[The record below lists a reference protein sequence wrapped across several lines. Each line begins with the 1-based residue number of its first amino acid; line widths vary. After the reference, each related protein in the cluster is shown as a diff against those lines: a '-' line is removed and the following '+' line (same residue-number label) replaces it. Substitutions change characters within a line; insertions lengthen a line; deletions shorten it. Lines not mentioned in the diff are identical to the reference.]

1 MENYNRENSAAMID
15 KRLQKLRQEM
25 LDNSL
30 DAFIIPSTDP
40 HQSEYVA
47 EHWKIREYFSGF
59 TGSAGVLVL
68 NKDEAALWTDSR
80 YFLQFEDECK
90 DCDINLHKQS
100 IPHAPE
106 HVQWLCDS
114 LKENAVIG
122 LDFLQFSKAQID
134 YIKEISKFKNIHLK
148 NTPNIVD
155 EIWIDRPALP
165 AFPVDLH
172 PLEYSGE
179 TTASKIQKVQNNIST
194 AKADFYL
201 FSSLDEIAW
210 LFNIRS
216 RDVDFTPLVT
226 AYALVGLENTFL
238 FCDKSR
244 FSSSAID
251 TFSKLDIEI
260 LDYDRAIEELQKI
273 NPNKKIITDV
283 SSLNY
288 AVYNAVQCKFIFQ
301 NSIAK
306 ELKAVKNETEIAGA
320 KNCMIKDGVALTKF
334 FIWLENELATRS
346 ISEYEIGKKLE
357 SFRQQQDLYVGE
369 SFAAIVGY
377 QGNGAIIHYTASEKG
392 GAMVKNKD
400 ILLVDS
406 GAQYKDGTTDI
417 TRTVW
422 LGGTP
427 TKELKTVYTSVLK
440 GYIALEQLQFP
451 KGTVGMQID
460 AFARFHLWQQGLNY
474 PHGTGHGIG
483 SFGMV
488 HEPPQGFTTNPATSS
503 GRTAHSPNQLTTI
516 EPGCYKKG
524 VYGIRIENIVLS
536 QAKQETEY
544 GEFIGFEPITLFPI
558 DRQLIDNSLLT
569 NSEIEWFNSYH
580 KMVYNKLSPMLN
592 NDEKEWLKR
601 MCKEL

>member
-1 MENYNRENSAAMID
+1 MVN
-15 KRLQKLRQEM
+15 KRLENLRQQM
-25 LDNSL
+25 TKYQL
-30 DAFIIPSTDP
+30 DAVIIPSTDP

-47 EHWKIREYFSGF
+47 KHWKVREYFTGF

-68 NKDEAALWTDSR
+68 NQNEAALWTDSR

-90 DCDINLHKQS
+90 DYNLNLHKQS

-106 HVQWLCDS
+106 HVQWLCNS
-114 LKENAVIG
+114 LEEETVIG
-122 LDFLQFSKAQID
+122 VDFFQFSKAQID
-134 YIKEISKFKNIHLK
+134 HIKEVSSSKNIELK
-148 NTPNIVD
+148 NIPNLVD
-155 EIWIDRPALP
+155 EIWKNRPALP
-165 AFPVDLH
+165 SFPVDIH

-179 TTASKIQKVQNNIST
+179 TTASKIKKVQNIIET
-194 AKADFYL
+194 AKADYYL

-216 RDVDFTPLVT
+216 KDVDFTPLVT
-226 AYALVGLENTFL
+226 SYALVGLDNTII
-238 FCDKSR
+238 FCDRNR
-244 FSSSAID
+244 FSPSAIEA
-251 TFSKLDIEI
+251 FSKLDIEV
-260 LDYDRAIEELQKI
+260 LDYDLAISEFQKLDS
-273 NPNKKIITDV
+273 NKKIITDL

-288 AVYNAVQCKFIFQ
+288 AVFNAIQSKFLFQ
-301 NSIAK
+301 NSIAR
-306 ELKAVKNETEIAGA
+306 ELKAIKNEIEISGS
-320 KNCMIKDGVALTKF
+320 KNCMVKDGVALTKF
-334 FIWLENELATRS
+334 FIWLENELATRE

-357 SFRQQQDLYVGE
+357 SFRQQQDLYTGE

-377 QGNGAIIHYTASEKG
+377 KGNGAIIHYTAPKEGS
-392 GAMVKNKD
+392 AMVKNEN

-427 TKELKTVYTSVLK
+427 TEELKTAYTSVLK
-440 GYIALEQLQFP
+440 GYITLEQLQFP

-503 GRTAHSPNQLTTI
+503 GRTAHLPNQLTTI

-524 VYGIRIENIVLS
+524 VFGIRIENIVLS
-536 QAKQETEY
+536 IAKQETEY
-544 GEFIGFEPITLFPI
+544 GEFIGFTPVTLCPI
-558 DRQLIDNSLLT
+558 DRQLIDKTLLT
-569 NSEIEWFNSYH
+569 NREIEWYNSYH
-580 KMVYNKLSPMLN
+580 KMVFEQLSPMLN
-592 NDEKEWLKR
+592 TNEKNWLKR
-601 MCKEL
+601 MCEEL

>member
-1 MENYNRENSAAMID
+1 MIN
-15 KRLQKLRQEM
+15 KRLENLRQQM
-25 LDNSL
+25 TKYQL
-30 DAFIIPSTDP
+30 DAVIIPSTDP

-47 EHWKIREYFSGF
+47 KHWKVREYFTGF

-68 NKDEAALWTDSR
+68 NQNEAALWTDSR

-90 DCDINLHKQS
+90 DYNLNLHKQS

-106 HVQWLCDS
+106 HVQWLCNS
-114 LKENAVIG
+114 LEEETVIG
-122 LDFLQFSKAQID
+122 VDFFQFSKAQID
-134 YIKEISKFKNIHLK
+134 HIKEVSSSKNIELK
-148 NTPNIVD
+148 NIPNLVD
-155 EIWIDRPALP
+155 EIWKNRPALP
-165 AFPVDLH
+165 SFPVDIH

-179 TTASKIQKVQNNIST
+179 TTASKIKKVQNIIET
-194 AKADFYL
+194 AKADYYL

-216 RDVDFTPLVT
+216 KDVDFTPLVT
-226 AYALVGLENTFL
+226 SYALVGLDNTII
-238 FCDKSR
+238 FCDRNR
-244 FSSSAID
+244 FSPSAIEA
-251 TFSKLDIEI
+251 FSKLDIEV
-260 LDYDRAIEELQKI
+260 LDYDLAISEFQKLDS
-273 NPNKKIITDV
+273 NKKIITDL

-288 AVYNAVQCKFIFQ
+288 AVFNAIQSKFLFQ
-301 NSIAK
+301 NSIAR
-306 ELKAVKNETEIAGA
+306 ELKAIKNEIEISGS
-320 KNCMIKDGVALTKF
+320 KNCMVKDGVALTKF
-334 FIWLENELATRS
+334 FIWLENELATRE

-357 SFRQQQDLYVGE
+357 SFRQQQDLYTGE

-377 QGNGAIIHYTASEKG
+377 KGNGAIIHYTAPKEGS
-392 GAMVKNKD
+392 AMVKNEN

-427 TKELKTVYTSVLK
+427 TEELKTAYTSVLK
-440 GYIALEQLQFP
+440 GYITLEQLQFP

-503 GRTAHSPNQLTTI
+503 GRTAHLPNQLTTI

-524 VYGIRIENIVLS
+524 VFGIRIENIVLS
-536 QAKQETEY
+536 IAKQETEY
-544 GEFIGFEPITLFPI
+544 GEFIGFTPVTLCPI
-558 DRQLIDNSLLT
+558 DRQLIDKTLLT
-569 NSEIEWFNSYH
+569 NREIEWYNSYH
-580 KMVYNKLSPMLN
+580 KMVFEQLSPMLN
-592 NDEKEWLKR
+592 TNEKNWLKR
-601 MCKEL
+601 MCEEL

>member
-1 MENYNRENSAAMID
+1 MIN
-15 KRLQKLRQEM
+15 KRLENLRQQM
-25 LDNSL
+25 TKYQL
-30 DAFIIPSTDP
+30 DAVIIPSTDP

-47 EHWKIREYFSGF
+47 KHWKVREYFTGF

-68 NKDEAALWTDSR
+68 NQNEAALWTDSR

-90 DCDINLHKQS
+90 DYNLNLHKQS

-106 HVQWLCDS
+106 HVQWLCNS
-114 LKENAVIG
+114 LEEETVIG
-122 LDFLQFSKAQID
+122 VDFFQFSKAQID
-134 YIKEISKFKNIHLK
+134 HIKEVSSSKNIELK
-148 NTPNIVD
+148 NIPNLVD
-155 EIWIDRPALP
+155 EIWKNRPALP
-165 AFPVDLH
+165 SFPVDIH

-179 TTASKIQKVQNNIST
+179 TTASKIKKVQNIIET
-194 AKADFYL
+194 AKADYYL

-216 RDVDFTPLVT
+216 KDVDFTPLVT
-226 AYALVGLENTFL
+226 SYALVGLDNTII
-238 FCDKSR
+238 FCDRNR
-244 FSSSAID
+244 FSPSAIEA
-251 TFSKLDIEI
+251 FSKLDIEV
-260 LDYDRAIEELQKI
+260 LDYDLAISEFQKLDS
-273 NPNKKIITDV
+273 NKKIITDL

-288 AVYNAVQCKFIFQ
+288 AVFNAIQSKFLFQ
-301 NSIAK
+301 NSIAR
-306 ELKAVKNETEIAGA
+306 ELKAIKNEIEISGS
-320 KNCMIKDGVALTKF
+320 KNCMVKDGVALTKF
-334 FIWLENELATRS
+334 FIWLENELATRE

-357 SFRQQQDLYVGE
+357 SFRQQQDLYTGE

-377 QGNGAIIHYTASEKG
+377 KGNGAIIHYTAPKEGS
-392 GAMVKNKD
+392 AMVKNEN

-406 GAQYKDGTTDI
+406 GAQYKNGTTDI

-427 TKELKTVYTSVLK
+427 TEELKTAYTSVLK
-440 GYIALEQLQFP
+440 GYITLEQLQFP

-503 GRTAHSPNQLTTI
+503 GRTAHLPNQLTTI

-524 VYGIRIENIVLS
+524 VFGIRIENIVLS
-536 QAKQETEY
+536 IAKQETEY
-544 GEFIGFEPITLFPI
+544 GEFIGFTPVTLCPI
-558 DRQLIDNSLLT
+558 DRQLIDKTLLT
-569 NSEIEWFNSYH
+569 NREIEWYNSYH
-580 KMVYNKLSPMLN
+580 KMVFEQLSPMLN
-592 NDEKEWLKR
+592 TNEKNWLKR
-601 MCKEL
+601 MCEEL

>member
-1 MENYNRENSAAMID
+1 MIN
-15 KRLQKLRQEM
+15 KRLENLRQQITKYQ
-25 LDNSL
+25 L
-30 DAFIIPSTDP
+30 DAVIIPSTDP

-47 EHWKIREYFSGF
+47 KHWKVREYFTGF

-68 NKDEAALWTDSR
+68 NQNEAALWTDSR

-90 DCDINLHKQS
+90 DYNLNLHKQS

-114 LKENAVIG
+114 LEEEAVIG
-122 LDFLQFSKAQID
+122 VDFFQFSKAQID
-134 YIKEISKFKNIHLK
+134 HIKEVSSSKNIELK
-148 NTPNIVD
+148 NIPNLVD
-155 EIWIDRPALP
+155 EIWKDRPALP
-165 AFPVDLH
+165 SFPVDIH

-179 TTASKIQKVQNNIST
+179 TTASKIKKVQNIIET
-194 AKADFYL
+194 AKADYYL

-216 RDVDFTPLVT
+216 KDVDFTPLVT
-226 AYALVGLENTFL
+226 SYALVGLDNTII
-238 FCDKSR
+238 FCDRNR
-244 FSSSAID
+244 FSPSAIEA
-251 TFSKLDIEI
+251 FSKLDIEV
-260 LDYDRAIEELQKI
+260 LDYDLAISEFQKLDS
-273 NPNKKIITDV
+273 NKKIITDL

-288 AVYNAVQCKFIFQ
+288 AVFNAIQSKFLFQ
-301 NSIAK
+301 NSIAR
-306 ELKAVKNETEIAGA
+306 ELKAIKNEIEISGS
-320 KNCMIKDGVALTKF
+320 KNCMVKDGVALTKF
-334 FIWLENELATRS
+334 FIWLENELATRE
-346 ISEYEIGKKLE
+346 ISEYEIGEKLE
-357 SFRQQQDLYVGE
+357 SFRQQQDLYTGE

-377 QGNGAIIHYTASEKG
+377 KGNGAIIHYTAPKEGS
-392 GAMVKNKD
+392 AMVKNEN

-427 TKELKTVYTSVLK
+427 TEELKTAYTSVLK
-440 GYIALEQLQFP
+440 GYITLEQLQFP

-503 GRTAHSPNQLTTI
+503 GRTAHLPNQLTTI

-524 VYGIRIENIVLS
+524 VFGIRIENIVLS
-536 QAKQETEY
+536 IAKQETEY
-544 GEFIGFEPITLFPI
+544 GEFIGFTPVTLCPI
-558 DRQLIDNSLLT
+558 DRQLIDKTLLT
-569 NSEIEWFNSYH
+569 TTEIEWYNSYH
-580 KMVYNKLSPMLN
+580 KMVFEQLSPMLN
-592 NDEKEWLKR
+592 TNEKEWLKR
-601 MCKEL
+601 MCEEL

>member
-1 MENYNRENSAAMID
+1 MIN
-15 KRLQKLRQEM
+15 KRLENLRQQM
-25 LDNSL
+25 TKYQL
-30 DAFIIPSTDP
+30 DAVIIPSTDP

-47 EHWKIREYFSGF
+47 KHWKVREYFTGF

-68 NKDEAALWTDSR
+68 NQNEAALWTDSR

-90 DCDINLHKQS
+90 DYNLNLHKQS

-114 LKENAVIG
+114 LEEEAVIG
-122 LDFLQFSKAQID
+122 VDFFQFSKAQID
-134 YIKEISKFKNIHLK
+134 HIKEVSSSKNIELK
-148 NTPNIVD
+148 NIPNLVD
-155 EIWIDRPALP
+155 EIWKDRPALP
-165 AFPVDLH
+165 SFPVDIH

-179 TTASKIQKVQNNIST
+179 TTASKIKKVQNIIET
-194 AKADFYL
+194 AKADYYL

-216 RDVDFTPLVT
+216 KDVDFTPLVT
-226 AYALVGLENTFL
+226 SYALVGLDNTII
-238 FCDKSR
+238 FCDRNR
-244 FSSSAID
+244 FSPSAIEA
-251 TFSKLDIEI
+251 FSKLDIEV
-260 LDYDRAIEELQKI
+260 LDYDLAISEFQKLDS
-273 NPNKKIITDV
+273 NKKIITDL

-288 AVYNAVQCKFIFQ
+288 AVFNAIQSKFLFQ
-301 NSIAK
+301 NSIAR
-306 ELKAVKNETEIAGA
+306 ELKAIKNEIEISGS
-320 KNCMIKDGVALTKF
+320 KNCMVKDGVALTKF
-334 FIWLENELATRS
+334 FIWLENELATRE

-357 SFRQQQDLYVGE
+357 SFRQQQDLYTGE

-377 QGNGAIIHYTASEKG
+377 KGNGAIIHYTAPKEGS
-392 GAMVKNKD
+392 AMVKNEN

-427 TKELKTVYTSVLK
+427 TEELKTAYTSVLK
-440 GYIALEQLQFP
+440 GYITLEQLQFP

-503 GRTAHSPNQLTTI
+503 GRTAHLPNQLTTI

-524 VYGIRIENIVLS
+524 VFGIRIENIVLS
-536 QAKQETEY
+536 IAKQETEY
-544 GEFIGFEPITLFPI
+544 GEFIGFTPVTLCPI
-558 DRQLIDNSLLT
+558 DRKLIDKTLLT
-569 NSEIEWFNSYH
+569 TTEIEWYNSYH
-580 KMVYNKLSPMLN
+580 KMVFEQLSPMLN
-592 NDEKEWLKR
+592 TNEKEWLKR
-601 MCKEL
+601 MCEEL

>member
-1 MENYNRENSAAMID
+1 MIN
-15 KRLQKLRQEM
+15 KRLENLRQQM
-25 LDNSL
+25 TKYQL
-30 DAFIIPSTDP
+30 DAVIIPSTDP

-47 EHWKIREYFSGF
+47 KHWKVREYFTGF

-68 NKDEAALWTDSR
+68 NQNEAALWTDSR

-90 DCDINLHKQS
+90 DYNLNLHKQS

-106 HVQWLCDS
+106 HVQWLCNS
-114 LKENAVIG
+114 LEEETVIG
-122 LDFLQFSKAQID
+122 VDFFQFSKAQID
-134 YIKEISKFKNIHLK
+134 HIKEVSSSKNIELK
-148 NTPNIVD
+148 NIPNLVD
-155 EIWIDRPALP
+155 EIWKNRPALP
-165 AFPVDLH
+165 SFPVDIH

-179 TTASKIQKVQNNIST
+179 TTASKIKKVQNIIET
-194 AKADFYL
+194 AKADYYL

-216 RDVDFTPLVT
+216 KDVDFTPLVT
-226 AYALVGLENTFL
+226 SYALVGLDNTII
-238 FCDKSR
+238 FCDRNR
-244 FSSSAID
+244 FSSSAIEA
-251 TFSKLDIEI
+251 FSKLDIEV
-260 LDYDRAIEELQKI
+260 LDYDLAISEFQKLDS
-273 NPNKKIITDV
+273 NKKIITDL

-288 AVYNAVQCKFIFQ
+288 AVFNAIQSKFLFQ
-301 NSIAK
+301 NSIAR
-306 ELKAVKNETEIAGA
+306 ELKAIKNEIEISGS
-320 KNCMIKDGVALTKF
+320 KNCMVKDGVALTKF
-334 FIWLENELATRS
+334 FIWLENELATRE

-357 SFRQQQDLYVGE
+357 SFRQQQDLYTGE

-377 QGNGAIIHYTASEKG
+377 KGNGAIIHYTAPKEGS
-392 GAMVKNKD
+392 AMVKNEN

-427 TKELKTVYTSVLK
+427 TEELKTAYTSVLK
-440 GYIALEQLQFP
+440 GYITLEQLQFP

-503 GRTAHSPNQLTTI
+503 GRTAHLPNQLTTI

-524 VYGIRIENIVLS
+524 VFGIRIENIVLS
-536 QAKQETEY
+536 IAKQETEY
-544 GEFIGFEPITLFPI
+544 GEFIGFTPVTLCPI
-558 DRQLIDNSLLT
+558 DRQLIDKTLLT
-569 NSEIEWFNSYH
+569 NREIEWYNSYH
-580 KMVYNKLSPMLN
+580 KMVFEQLSPMLN
-592 NDEKEWLKR
+592 TNEKNWLKR
-601 MCKEL
+601 MCEEL

>member
-1 MENYNRENSAAMID
+1 MIN
-15 KRLQKLRQEM
+15 KRLENLRQQM
-25 LDNSL
+25 TKYQL
-30 DAFIIPSTDP
+30 DAVIIPSTDP

-47 EHWKIREYFSGF
+47 KHWKVREYFTGF

-68 NKDEAALWTDSR
+68 NQNEAALWTDSR

-90 DCDINLHKQS
+90 DYNLNLHKQS

-114 LKENAVIG
+114 LEEEAVIG
-122 LDFLQFSKAQID
+122 VDFFQFSKAQID
-134 YIKEISKFKNIHLK
+134 HIKEVSSSKNIELK
-148 NTPNIVD
+148 NIPNLVD
-155 EIWIDRPALP
+155 EIWKDRPALP
-165 AFPVDLH
+165 SFPVDIH

-179 TTASKIQKVQNNIST
+179 TTASKIKKVQNIIET
-194 AKADFYL
+194 AKADYYL

-216 RDVDFTPLVT
+216 KDVDFTPLVT
-226 AYALVGLENTFL
+226 SYALVGLDNTII
-238 FCDKSR
+238 FCDRNR
-244 FSSSAID
+244 FSPSAIEA
-251 TFSKLDIEI
+251 FSKLDIEV
-260 LDYDRAIEELQKI
+260 LDYDLAISEFQKLDS
-273 NPNKKIITDV
+273 NKKIITDL

-288 AVYNAVQCKFIFQ
+288 AVFNAIQSKFLFQ
-301 NSIAK
+301 NSIAR
-306 ELKAVKNETEIAGA
+306 ELKAIKNEIEISGS
-320 KNCMIKDGVALTKF
+320 KNCMVKDGVALTKF
-334 FIWLENELATRS
+334 FIWLENELATRE

-357 SFRQQQDLYVGE
+357 SFRQQQDLYTGE

-377 QGNGAIIHYTASEKG
+377 KGNGAIIHYTAPKEGS
-392 GAMVKNKD
+392 AMVKNEN

-427 TKELKTVYTSVLK
+427 TEELKTAYTSVLK
-440 GYIALEQLQFP
+440 GYITLEQLQFP

-503 GRTAHSPNQLTTI
+503 GRTAHLPNQLTTI

-524 VYGIRIENIVLS
+524 VFGIRIENIVLS
-536 QAKQETEY
+536 IAKQETEY
-544 GEFIGFEPITLFPI
+544 GEFIGFTPVTLCPI
-558 DRQLIDNSLLT
+558 DRQLIDKTLLT
-569 NSEIEWFNSYH
+569 TTEIEWYNSYH
-580 KMVYNKLSPMLN
+580 KMVFEQLSPMLN
-592 NDEKEWLKR
+592 TNEKEWLKR
-601 MCKEL
+601 MCEEL

>member
-1 MENYNRENSAAMID
+1 MIN
-15 KRLQKLRQEM
+15 KRLEKLRQQ
-25 LDNSL
+25 LTKYNL
-30 DAFIIPSTDP
+30 DAVIIPSTDP

-47 EHWKIREYFSGF
+47 KHWKVREYFSGF

-68 NKDEAALWTDSR
+68 NQDEAALWTDSR
-80 YFLQFEDECK
+80 YFLQFEDECR
-90 DCDINLHKQS
+90 DYDINLHKQS

-114 LKENAVIG
+114 LEENAVIG

-134 YIKEISKFKNIHLK
+134 YIKEISKPKNIRLK
-148 NTPNIVD
+148 NTPNLVN
-155 EIWIDRPALP
+155 EIWTDRPALP
-165 AFPVDLH
+165 AFSVDLH

-179 TTASKIQKVQNNIST
+179 TTASKIQKVQDKVAT
-194 AKADFYL
+194 LKADYYL

-226 AYALVGLENTFL
+226 AYALVGLDNTLL
-238 FCDKSR
+238 FCDRSR
-244 FSSSAID
+244 FASTAID
-251 TFSKLDIEI
+251 TFSKLNIEI
-260 LDYDRAIEELQKI
+260 IDYDLIIVELQKI
-273 NPNKKIITDV
+273 NANKKIITDV

-288 AVYNAVQCKFIFQ
+288 AVYNAVESKFIFQ
-301 NSIAK
+301 NSIAR
-306 ELKAVKNETEIAGA
+306 ELKAIKNETEIAGA
-320 KNCMIKDGVALTKF
+320 KNCMVKDGVALTKF
-334 FIWLENELATRS
+334 LIWLENELATRE
-346 ISEYEIGKKLE
+346 ISEYEIGEKLE

-377 QGNGAIIHYTASEKG
+377 QGNGAIIHYTASEEG
-392 GAMVKNKD
+392 AAMVKNED
-400 ILLVDS
+400 ILLIDS

-427 TKELKTVYTSVLK
+427 TNELKTAYTSVLK

-451 KGTVGMQID
+451 IGTVGMQID
-460 AFARFHLWQQGLNY
+460 AFARFHLWKQGLNY

-483 SFGMV
+483 SYGMV

-503 GRTAHSPNQLTTI
+503 GSTAHLPNQLTTI

-536 QAKQETEY
+536 QAKQETEF

-558 DRQLIDNSLLT
+558 DRQLINKSLLT
-569 NSEIEWFNSYH
+569 DSEIEWFNSYH

-592 NDEKEWLKR
+592 KDENEWLKR
-601 MCKEL
+601 MCEEL

>member
-1 MENYNRENSAAMID
+1 MINNRLE
-15 KRLQKLRQEM
+15 KLRRQM
-25 LDNSL
+25 TKYNL
-30 DAFIIPSTDP
+30 DAVIIPSTDP

-47 EHWKIREYFSGF
+47 KHWKIREYFSGF

-90 DCDINLHKQS
+90 EYDINLHKQS

-114 LKENAVIG
+114 LEENAVIG
-122 LDFLQFSKAQID
+122 LDFLQFSKAQMD
-134 YIKEISKFKNIHLK
+134 YIIKLSKPKSVELKNIPSL
-148 NTPNIVD
+148 VD
-155 EIWIDRPALP
+155 EIWTDRPALP
-165 AFPVDLH
+165 SFPIDIH
-172 PLEYSGE
+172 PLEFSGE
-179 TTASKIQKVQNNIST
+179 STASKIQKVQDKITNS
-194 AKADFYL
+194 KADYYL

-226 AYALVGLENTFL
+226 AYALVGLDNTRL

-244 FSSSAID
+244 FSTTAID
-251 TFSKLDIEI
+251 TFSKLHIEI
-260 LDYDRAIEELQKI
+260 IDYELAIAELQKLDV
-273 NPNKKIITDV
+273 NKKIITDV

-288 AVYNAVQCKFIFQ
+288 AVFNAVESKFLFQ

-306 ELKAVKNETEIAGA
+306 ELKAIKNETEIAGA
-320 KNCMIKDGVALTKF
+320 KNCMVKDGVALTKF
-334 FIWLENELATRS
+334 FIWLESELATRE

-357 SFRQQQDLYVGE
+357 SFRKQQDYYVGE

-377 QGNGAIIHYTASEKG
+377 KGNGAIIHYTAPEKG
-392 GAMVKNKD
+392 SEMVKNEN

-422 LGGTP
+422 LGRTP
-427 TKELKTVYTSVLK
+427 STELKTAYSAVLK
-440 GYIALEQLQFP
+440 GYIMLEQLQFP

-503 GRTAHSPNQLTTI
+503 GSTAHAPNQLTTI

-536 QAKQETEY
+536 QVKQETEF
-544 GEFIGFEPITLFPI
+544 GEFLGFTPITLFPI
-558 DRQLIDNSLLT
+558 DRQLIDKSLLT
-569 NSEIEWFNSYH
+569 ASETAWFNSYH
-580 KMVYNKLSPMLN
+580 KMVYDLLSPMLN
-592 NDEKEWLKR
+592 ADEKEWLKG

>member
-1 MENYNRENSAAMID
+1 MIN
-15 KRLQKLRQEM
+15 KRLENLRQQM
-25 LDNSL
+25 TKYQL
-30 DAFIIPSTDP
+30 DAVIIPSTDP

-47 EHWKIREYFSGF
+47 KHWKVREYFTGF

-68 NKDEAALWTDSR
+68 NQNEAALWTDSR

-90 DCDINLHKQS
+90 DYNLNLHKQS

-114 LKENAVIG
+114 LEEEAVIG
-122 LDFLQFSKAQID
+122 VDFFQFSKAQID
-134 YIKEISKFKNIHLK
+134 HIKEVSSSKNIELK
-148 NTPNIVD
+148 NIPNLVD
-155 EIWIDRPALP
+155 EIWKDRPALP
-165 AFPVDLH
+165 SFPVDIH

-179 TTASKIQKVQNNIST
+179 TTASKIKKVQKIIET
-194 AKADFYL
+194 AKADYYL

-216 RDVDFTPLVT
+216 KDVDFTPLVT
-226 AYALVGLENTFL
+226 SYALVGLDNTII
-238 FCDKSR
+238 FCDRNR
-244 FSSSAID
+244 FSPSAIEA
-251 TFSKLDIEI
+251 FSKLDIEV
-260 LDYDRAIEELQKI
+260 LDYDLAISEFQKLDS
-273 NPNKKIITDV
+273 NKKIITDL

-288 AVYNAVQCKFIFQ
+288 AVFNAIQSKFLFQ
-301 NSIAK
+301 NSIAR
-306 ELKAVKNETEIAGA
+306 ELKAIKNEIEISGS
-320 KNCMIKDGVALTKF
+320 KNCMVKDGVALTKF
-334 FIWLENELATRS
+334 FIWLENELATRE

-357 SFRQQQDLYVGE
+357 SFRQQQDLYTGE

-377 QGNGAIIHYTASEKG
+377 KGNGAIIHYTAPKEGS
-392 GAMVKNKD
+392 AMVKNEN

-427 TKELKTVYTSVLK
+427 TEELKTAYTSVLK
-440 GYIALEQLQFP
+440 GYITLEQLQFP

-503 GRTAHSPNQLTTI
+503 GRTAHLPNQLTTI

-524 VYGIRIENIVLS
+524 VFGIRIENIVLS
-536 QAKQETEY
+536 IAKQETEY
-544 GEFIGFEPITLFPI
+544 GEFIGFTPVTLCPI
-558 DRQLIDNSLLT
+558 DRKLIDKTLLT
-569 NSEIEWFNSYH
+569 TTEIEWYNSYH
-580 KMVYNKLSPMLN
+580 KMVFEQLSPMLN
-592 NDEKEWLKR
+592 TNEKEWLKR
-601 MCKEL
+601 MCEEL

>member
-1 MENYNRENSAAMID
+1 MID
-15 KRLQKLRQEM
+15 NRLEKLRQQM
-25 LDNSL
+25 TKYNL
-30 DAFIIPSTDP
+30 DAIIIPSTDP

-47 EHWKIREYFSGF
+47 KHWKIREYFSGF

-90 DCDINLHKQS
+90 EYDINLHKQS

-114 LKENAVIG
+114 LEEKAVIG
-122 LDFLQFSKAQID
+122 LDFLQFSKAQMD
-134 YIKEISKFKNIHLK
+134 YIIERSRPKNIELK
-148 NTPNIVD
+148 NIPSLVD
-155 EIWIDRPALP
+155 EIWADRPALP
-165 AFPVDLH
+165 SFPIDIH
-172 PLEYSGE
+172 PLEFSGE
-179 TTASKIQKVQNNIST
+179 STASKIQKVQDKITNS
-194 AKADFYL
+194 KADYYL

-226 AYALVGLENTFL
+226 AYALVGLENTRL

-244 FSSSAID
+244 FSTTAID
-251 TFSKLDIEI
+251 IFSKLHIEI
-260 LDYDRAIEELQKI
+260 IDYDLAIAELQKLDV
-273 NPNKKIITDV
+273 NKKIITDV

-288 AVYNAVQCKFIFQ
+288 AVFNAVESKFLFQ

-306 ELKAVKNETEIAGA
+306 ELKAIKNETEIAGA
-320 KNCMIKDGVALTKF
+320 KNCMVKDGVALTKF
-334 FIWLENELATRS
+334 FMWLESELATRE
-346 ISEYEIGKKLE
+346 ISEYEIGKRLG
-357 SFRQQQDLYVGE
+357 SFRKQQDYYVGE

-377 QGNGAIIHYTASEKG
+377 KGNGAIIHYTAPEKG
-392 GAMVKNKD
+392 SAMVKNEN

-406 GAQYKDGTTDI
+406 GAQYRDGTTDI

-422 LGGTP
+422 LGGNPST
-427 TKELKTVYTSVLK
+427 ELKMAYTAVLK
-440 GYIALEQLQFP
+440 GYIMLEQLQFP

-503 GRTAHSPNQLTTI
+503 GSTAHAPNQLTTI

-536 QAKQETEY
+536 QVKQVTEF
-544 GEFIGFEPITLFPI
+544 GEFLGFTPLTLFPI
-558 DRQLIDNSLLT
+558 DRQLIDKSLLT
-569 NSEIEWFNSYH
+569 VSETAWFNSYH
-580 KMVYNKLSPMLN
+580 KMVYDQLSPMLN
-592 NDEKEWLKR
+592 TDEKEWLKG

>member
-1 MENYNRENSAAMID
+1 MVN
-15 KRLQKLRQEM
+15 KRLENLRQQM
-25 LDNSL
+25 TKYQL
-30 DAFIIPSTDP
+30 DAVIIPSTDP

-47 EHWKIREYFSGF
+47 KHWKVREYFTGF

-68 NKDEAALWTDSR
+68 NQNEAALWTDSR

-90 DCDINLHKQS
+90 DYNLNLHKQS

-106 HVQWLCDS
+106 HVQWLCNS
-114 LKENAVIG
+114 LEEETVIG
-122 LDFLQFSKAQID
+122 VDFFQFSKAQID
-134 YIKEISKFKNIHLK
+134 HIKEVSSSKNIELK
-148 NTPNIVD
+148 NIPNLVD
-155 EIWIDRPALP
+155 EIWKNRPALP
-165 AFPVDLH
+165 SFPVDIH

-179 TTASKIQKVQNNIST
+179 TTASKIKKVQNIIET
-194 AKADFYL
+194 AKADYYL

-216 RDVDFTPLVT
+216 KDVDFTPLVT
-226 AYALVGLENTFL
+226 SYALVGLDNTII
-238 FCDKSR
+238 FCDRNR
-244 FSSSAID
+244 FSPSAIEA
-251 TFSKLDIEI
+251 FSKLDIEV
-260 LDYDRAIEELQKI
+260 LDYDLAISEFQKLDS
-273 NPNKKIITDV
+273 NKKIITDL

-288 AVYNAVQCKFIFQ
+288 AVFNAIQSKFLFQ
-301 NSIAK
+301 NSIAR
-306 ELKAVKNETEIAGA
+306 ELKAIKNEIEISGS
-320 KNCMIKDGVALTKF
+320 KNCMVKDGVALTKF
-334 FIWLENELATRS
+334 FIWLENEFATRE

-357 SFRQQQDLYVGE
+357 SFRQQQDLYTGE

-377 QGNGAIIHYTASEKG
+377 KGNGAIIHYTAPKEGS
-392 GAMVKNKD
+392 AMVKNEN

-427 TKELKTVYTSVLK
+427 TEELKTAYTSVLK
-440 GYIALEQLQFP
+440 GYITLEQLQFP

-503 GRTAHSPNQLTTI
+503 GRTAHLPNQLTTI

-524 VYGIRIENIVLS
+524 VFGIRIENIVLS
-536 QAKQETEY
+536 IAKQETEY
-544 GEFIGFEPITLFPI
+544 GEFIGFTPVTLCPI
-558 DRQLIDNSLLT
+558 DRQLIDKTLLT
-569 NSEIEWFNSYH
+569 NREIEWYNSYH
-580 KMVYNKLSPMLN
+580 KMVFEQLSPMLN
-592 NDEKEWLKR
+592 TNEKNWLKR
-601 MCKEL
+601 MCEEL

>member
-1 MENYNRENSAAMID
+1 MIN
-15 KRLQKLRQEM
+15 KRLENLRQQ
-25 LDNSL
+25 LAKYNI
-30 DAFIIPSTDP
+30 DAVIIPSTDP

-47 EHWKIREYFSGF
+47 EHWKVRTYFSGF
-59 TGSAGVLVL
+59 SGSAGVLVL
-68 NKDEAALWTDSR
+68 KKDEAALWTDSR

-90 DCDINLHKQS
+90 TYNINLHKQS

-114 LKENAVIG
+114 LEENAVIG

-134 YIKEISKFKNIHLK
+134 YIKEISKSKNIETK
-148 NTPNIVD
+148 NTPNLID
-155 EIWIDRPALP
+155 EIWVDRPALP
-165 AFPVDLH
+165 NFPVDIH

-179 TTASKIQKVQNNIST
+179 TTASKIQKVQNKIT
-194 AKADFYL
+194 HAKADYYL

-216 RDVDFTPLVT
+216 QDVDFTPLVT
-226 AYALVGLENTFL
+226 AYALVGLENTRL
-238 FCDKSR
+238 FCDRNR

-251 TFSKLDIEI
+251 TFSKLNIEI
-260 LDYDRAIEELQKI
+260 IDYHLAIDAFQKLDA
-273 NPNKKIITDV
+273 NKKIITDV

-288 AVYNAVQCKFIFQ
+288 AVYSAVRSKFVFQ

-306 ELKAVKNETEIAGA
+306 ELKAIKNEIEIDGS

-334 FIWLENELATRS
+334 FIWLEKELATRS

-357 SFRQQQDLYVGE
+357 GFRKQQDLYVGE

-377 QGNGAIIHYTASEKG
+377 KGNGAIIHYTASEKG
-392 GAMVKNKD
+392 AAMVKNED

-406 GAQYKDGTTDI
+406 GTQYKDGTTDI

-422 LGGTP
+422 LGGIPTP
-427 TKELKTVYTSVLK
+427 ELKIAYTSVLK
-440 GYIALEQLQFP
+440 GYITLEQLQFP

-460 AFARFHLWQQGLNY
+460 AFARFHLWKQGLNY

-488 HEPPQGFTTNPATSS
+488 HEPAQGFTTNPATSS
-503 GRTAHSPNQLTTI
+503 GSTAHLPNQLTTI
-516 EPGCYKKG
+516 EPGCYKQD
-524 VYGIRIENIVLS
+524 VYGIRIENVVLS
-536 QAKQETEY
+536 LAKETTEF
-544 GEFIGFEPITLFPI
+544 GEFLGFAPITLFPI
-558 DRQLIDNSLLT
+558 DRQLIDKALLT
-569 NSEIEWFNSYH
+569 DSEIEWFNSYH
-580 KMVYNKLSPMLN
+580 QMVFRQLSPMLEK
-592 NDEKEWLKR
+592 DEKEWLKVV
-601 MCKEL
+601 CEKL

>member
-1 MENYNRENSAAMID
+1 MIN
-15 KRLQKLRQEM
+15 KRLENLRQQM
-25 LDNSL
+25 TKYQL
-30 DAFIIPSTDP
+30 DAVIIPSTDP

-47 EHWKIREYFSGF
+47 KHWKVREYFTGF

-68 NKDEAALWTDSR
+68 NQNEAALWTDSR

-90 DCDINLHKQS
+90 DYNLNLHKQS

-114 LKENAVIG
+114 LEEEAVIG
-122 LDFLQFSKAQID
+122 VDFFQFSKAQID
-134 YIKEISKFKNIHLK
+134 HIKEVSSSKNIELK
-148 NTPNIVD
+148 NIPNLVD
-155 EIWIDRPALP
+155 EIWKDRPALP
-165 AFPVDLH
+165 SFPVDIH

-179 TTASKIQKVQNNIST
+179 TTASKIKKVQNIIET
-194 AKADFYL
+194 AKADYYL

-216 RDVDFTPLVT
+216 KDVDFTPLVT
-226 AYALVGLENTFL
+226 SYALVGLDNTII
-238 FCDKSR
+238 FCDRDR
-244 FSSSAID
+244 FSPSAIEA
-251 TFSKLDIEI
+251 FSKLDIEV
-260 LDYDRAIEELQKI
+260 LDYDLAISEFQKLDS
-273 NPNKKIITDV
+273 NKKIITDL

-288 AVYNAVQCKFIFQ
+288 AVFNAIQSKFLFQ
-301 NSIAK
+301 NSIAR
-306 ELKAVKNETEIAGA
+306 ELKAIKNEIEISGS
-320 KNCMIKDGVALTKF
+320 KNCMVKDGVALTKF
-334 FIWLENELATRS
+334 FIWLENELATRE

-357 SFRQQQDLYVGE
+357 SFRQQQDLYTGE

-377 QGNGAIIHYTASEKG
+377 KGNGAIIHYTAPKEGS
-392 GAMVKNKD
+392 AMVKNEN

-427 TKELKTVYTSVLK
+427 TEELKTAYTSVLK
-440 GYIALEQLQFP
+440 GYITLEQLQFP

-503 GRTAHSPNQLTTI
+503 GRTAHLPNQLTTI

-524 VYGIRIENIVLS
+524 VFGIRIENIVLS
-536 QAKQETEY
+536 IAKQETEY
-544 GEFIGFEPITLFPI
+544 GEFIGFTPVTLCPI
-558 DRQLIDNSLLT
+558 DRKLIDKTLLT
-569 NSEIEWFNSYH
+569 TTEIEWYNSYH
-580 KMVYNKLSPMLN
+580 KMVFEQLSPMLN
-592 NDEKEWLKR
+592 TNEKEWLKR
-601 MCKEL
+601 MCEEL

>member
-1 MENYNRENSAAMID
+1 MIN
-15 KRLQKLRQEM
+15 KRLENLRQQM
-25 LDNSL
+25 TKYQL
-30 DAFIIPSTDP
+30 DAVIIPSTDP

-47 EHWKIREYFSGF
+47 KHWKVREYFTGF

-68 NKDEAALWTDSR
+68 NQNEAALWTDSR

-90 DCDINLHKQS
+90 DYNLNLHKQS

-114 LKENAVIG
+114 LEEETVIG
-122 LDFLQFSKAQID
+122 VDFFQFSKAQID
-134 YIKEISKFKNIHLK
+134 YIKEVSSSKNIELK
-148 NTPNIVD
+148 NIPNLVD
-155 EIWIDRPALP
+155 EIWKDRPALP
-165 AFPVDLH
+165 SFPVDIH

-179 TTASKIQKVQNNIST
+179 TTASKIKKVQNKIET
-194 AKADFYL
+194 AKADYYL

-216 RDVDFTPLVT
+216 KDVDFTPLVT
-226 AYALVGLENTFL
+226 SYALVGLDNTII
-238 FCDKSR
+238 FCDRNR
-244 FSSSAID
+244 FSQSAIEA
-251 TFSKLDIEI
+251 FSKLDIEV
-260 LDYDRAIEELQKI
+260 LDYDLAISEFQKLDS
-273 NPNKKIITDV
+273 NKKIITDL

-288 AVYNAVQCKFIFQ
+288 AVFNAIQSKFLFQ
-301 NSIAK
+301 NSIAR
-306 ELKAVKNETEIAGA
+306 ELKAIKNEIEINGS
-320 KNCMIKDGVALTKF
+320 KNCMVKDGVALTKF
-334 FIWLENELATRS
+334 FIWLENELAIRE

-357 SFRQQQDLYVGE
+357 SFRQQQNLYTGE

-377 QGNGAIIHYTASEKG
+377 KGNGAIIHYTAPKEGS
-392 GAMVKNKD
+392 AMVKNEN

-427 TKELKTVYTSVLK
+427 TEELKTAYSSVLK

-503 GRTAHSPNQLTTI
+503 GRTAHLPNQLTTI

-524 VYGIRIENIVLS
+524 VFGIRIENIVLS
-536 QAKQETEY
+536 IAKQETEY
-544 GEFIGFEPITLFPI
+544 GEFIGFTPVTLCPI
-558 DRQLIDNSLLT
+558 DRQLIDKSLLT
-569 NSEIEWFNSYH
+569 TTEIDWYNSYH
-580 KMVYNKLSPMLN
+580 KMVFDQLSPMLN
-592 NDEKEWLKR
+592 TDEKEWLKR
-601 MCKEL
+601 MCEEL